1 MSNTAI
7 EVSMQSMNSV
17 DVVSQSPL
25 SIELTQVQPSSI
37 SVELATIGPKG
48 ETGSI
53 GPEGAIGPEGKPG
66 PNTIGGYGIQVQ
78 TLNVGDQLRFAGNY
92 WENISQT
99 SLTDGG
105 NF

>member
-48 ETGSI
+48 EKGEPGETVGVEEFI
-53 GPEGAIGPEGKPG
+53 GD
-66 PNTIGGYGIQVQ
+66 PNA
-78 TLNVGDQLRFAGNY
+78 NFATMY
-92 WENISQT
+92 QIFK
-99 SLTDGG
+99 L
-105 NF
+105 